1 MSLMTREDIRFEIH
15 DIIAELRIVKRRLEE
30 LLPLVKSNVRKND
43 LRSIITYIEWAIE
56 GLEERIR

>member
-56 GLEERIR
+56 GLEERF

>member
-15 DIIAELRIVKRRLEE
+15 DIIAELRVVKRRLEE

-56 GLEERIR
+56 GLEERF

>member
-1 MSLMTREDIRFEIH
+1 MSLMTKEDIRFEIR

-56 GLEERIR
+56 GLEERF

>member
-1 MSLMTREDIRFEIH
+1 MSLMTKEDIRFEIN

-56 GLEERIR
+56 GLEERF